1 MDKIIIEVSEGLVQA
16 VYSNRPNVEVSILD
30 LDTIDN
36 ENITAEQQKLLDEKK
51 YMKKV
56 L

>member
-16 VYSNRPNVEVSILD
+16 VYSNNPNIEVRILD
-30 LDTIDN
+30 LDTIDSDN
-36 ENITAEQQKLLDEKK
+36 MTVEQKKLLDEKK
-51 YMKKV
+51 FMEKV